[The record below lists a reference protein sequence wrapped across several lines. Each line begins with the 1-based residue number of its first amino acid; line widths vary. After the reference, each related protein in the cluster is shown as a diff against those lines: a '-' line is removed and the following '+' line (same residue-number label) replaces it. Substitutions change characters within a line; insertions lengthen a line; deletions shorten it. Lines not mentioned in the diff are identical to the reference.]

1 MSKKTH
7 KHIAINV
14 DDLCNQITD
23 LTAQFAARQ
32 SERDELQNALSESY
46 SVRDK
51 LQTGLMEADRELS
64 TVKAQLYDAQSA
76 YSFRHNQALAAAQE
90 VSDLKSALA
99 QEKFQYE
106 AFKSEVSRMLVL
118 QAFPGGLRDKTM
130 VTRCRNRLANE
141 LTPQPHRA
149 SSQGLVD
156 QAAETHPTDET
167 IENVGK

>member
-99 QEKFQYE
+99 QEKFQYASFRRDVTALLFYE
-106 AFKSEVSRMLVL
+106 QFIGGRQNKLVL
-118 QAFPGGLRDKTM
+118 
-130 VTRCRNRLANE
+130 TRIRNRVLKE
-141 LTPQPHRA
+141 LVPIPSLSTQLQEDQRTEGFPQPA
-149 SSQGLVD
+149 VLED
-156 QAAETHPTDET
+156 
-167 IENVGK
+167 VGK